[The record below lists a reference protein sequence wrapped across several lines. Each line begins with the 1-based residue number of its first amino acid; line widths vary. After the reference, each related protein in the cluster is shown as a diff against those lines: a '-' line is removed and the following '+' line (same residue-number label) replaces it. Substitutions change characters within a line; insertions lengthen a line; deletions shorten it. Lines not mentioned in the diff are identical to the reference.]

1 MDTSKKYLLKTAH
14 PSPAKTTAPKGWESV
29 EPTPPEGSSGL
40 AVFRARIAWKTAQRK
55 ADAAQGEAKEAYKKY
70 RLTRHKAELAASR
83 RSK

>member
-14 PSPAKTTAPKGWESV
+14 PSPAK
-29 EPTPPEGSSGL
+29 TPPEGSSGL
-40 AVFRARIAWKTAQRK
+40 AVFRARIAWKTAQRR